1 MFVMD
6 NIITFVYSV
15 IIVLT
20 VLIGVAYFT
29 LVERKILSS
38 IQRRKGPDIVGFLG
52 IMQPLADGLKL
63 FTKETIIPSNADTI
77 LFLVAPIIT
86 FVLSLML
93 WGVVPLSSCMMLSNL
108 SLGILYIFAISS
120 LEVYGIILAG

>member
-1 MFVMD
+1 
-6 NIITFVYSV
+6 
-15 IIVLT
+15 VLT

-93 WGVVPLSSCMMLSNL
+93 WGVVPLSSYMMLSNL

>member
-1 MFVMD
+1 MFVL
-6 NIITFVYSV
+6 NSLIILLYSLIV
-15 IIVLT
+15 ILT

-38 IQRRKGPDIVGFLG
+38 IQRRKGPDVVGFLG

-63 FTKETIIPSNADTI
+63 FTKETIIPSNADTS
-77 LFLVAPIIT
+77 LFLFAPIIT

-93 WGVVPLSSCMMLSNL
+93 
-108 SLGILYIFAISS
+108 
-120 LEVYGIILAG
+120 

>member
-1 MFVMD
+1 MFVLN
-6 NIITFVYSV
+6 NIITFAYSI

-20 VLIGVAYFT
+20 VLVGVAYFT

-93 WGVVPLSSCMMLSNL
+93 WGVVPLNSFMILSNL

>member
-1 MFVMD
+1 MFTL
-6 NIITFVYSV
+6 NLLIILLYSLIV
-15 IIVLT
+15 ILT

-93 WGVVPLSSCMMLSNL
+93 WGVVPLSSYMMLSNL

>member
-1 MFVMD
+1 MFILNNV
-6 NIITFVYSV
+6 ITFIYST
-15 IIVLT
+15 IIILT

-38 IQRRKGPDIVGFLG
+38 VQRRKGPDIVGFLG

-93 WGVVPLSSCMMLSNL
+93 WGVIPLSSSMMLGNL